1 MAKTTR
7 PAARAPAKKTAK
19 PKPGKSVAKKTKAK
33 AKRPEPD
40 FGPPNRIVFQPLYEA
55 RGAKSSKGALT
66 GGLTK
71 SQTAV
76 YIHGIGNH
84 AEEQVLTVR
93 WDRAVFGMDM
103 GERSRMA
110 YWVNRA
116 RYPQPE
122 VCDCIDPKCSCHDPG
137 KSSHGQGALGIGDPQ
152 PELELEV
159 AVQEITSDE
168 AQQDFL
174 REIGQQMLQRAKA
187 EAAQGVPADRKGTYG
202 LRAKGVGDVLLRGL
216 TNMITG
222 MVLPDV
228 QDFLFDPAHRK
239 QMEDVFVA
247 RLRTG
252 GGPFV
257 VIAHSQGSMI
267 AYDVL
272 RQLKKSD
279 IDVQLFVTIGSPLG
293 LPAVRSVFKKW
304 TGKSKLPFPPC
315 VSRWINVAAEGDVVA
330 LDRDLGNDIDLPAAP
345 KTAFSN
351 SIIERAERDRNPL
364 FKGNAHASMGY
375 LTSKLVQEPVYAAV
389 GREFVRSLGRQ
400 VITSDLV
407 ERFETEPDSFRHP
420 VLIELA
426 DKVDEQRLSIAEG
439 RQKLDLRLQQLRQVS
454 GEPEAAM
461 SLMHHSRYVSARLR
475 RSEIEV
481 LRSEFKHLQVQRV
494 WQNAKKRALIF
505 RSAHMV
511 QASAARQAYGAGGRG
526 IEWAVLDSGVD
537 HLHPHFEMH
546 RNIVSL
552 WDCTDGARH
561 GRAGAGLSIPVGGEV
576 DWSGDTPVYP
586 DGADR
591 MRDKFGHGTHV
602 AGIIAGEYGKPL
614 LAEGEWVNFRGMAPE
629 AKLHSFKVLD
639 NRGQGEDAWILMALD
654 KIAGMND
661 EAGELR
667 IHGVNLSLGGS
678 FDASVFGC
686 GHTPLC
692 KELRRLWQQGVLVTL
707 AAGNEGFTVLQTL
720 EDGPWQANL
729 DLSIGDPANLEEAI
743 AVGSVHRRN
752 PHTYGVSY
760 YSSRGPTADGRQ
772 KPDLVAPG
780 EKIMSARAGF
790 DTLAKAK
797 AKGKPK
803 ATDKAPEFTV
813 QDLYVAE
820 DGTSMAA
827 PHVAGVLAAFLSM
840 RREFV
845 GYPDRVKAI
854 LLSHCTDLG
863 RDRYAQGAGIPN
875 LVKMLA
881 NT

>member
-1 MAKTTR
+1 MQGNAMARIAR
-7 PAARAPAKKTAK
+7 PAARAPSKKTSKPKPKPAAKAKKTLRA
-19 PKPGKSVAKKTKAK
+19 
-33 AKRPEPD
+33 EPD
-40 FGPPNRIVFQPLYEA
+40 FGPPNKIVFEPLYEVRA
-55 RGAKSSKGALT
+55 AKSSKGALSGVKT
-66 GGLTK
+66 Q
-71 SQTAV
+71 SRTAL

-84 AEEQVLTVR
+84 AEEQMLVVR
-93 WDRAVFGMDM
+93 WDRALFGQDM

-122 VCDCIDPKCSCHDPG
+122 VCDCIDPKCACHDPNE
-137 KSSHGQGALGIGDPQ
+137 SSHGKGARGLGGVQ
-152 PELELEV
+152 PELEIE
-159 AVQEITSDE
+159 AAIQELTSDV

-174 REIGQQMLQRAKA
+174 RELGHDMLQRAKT
-187 EAAQGVPADRKGTYG
+187 EAVQGVPGDRKGTYG
-202 LRAKGVGDVLLRGL
+202 LRAKGLGDVLLRGMTDL
-216 TNMITG
+216 IAG

-239 QMEDVFVA
+239 QMEDIFLA

-279 IDVQLFVTIGSPLG
+279 IDVRLFVTIGSPLG
-293 LPAVRSVFKKW
+293 LPPVRSVFKKW
-304 TGKSKLPFPPC
+304 TGKSRLPFPPC
-315 VSRWINVAAEGDVVA
+315 VSQWLNVAAVGDVVA
-330 LDRDLGNDIDLPAAP
+330 LDRDLGNDIDLSAVTKAAFGN
-345 KTAFSN
+345 TV
-351 SIIERAERDRNPL
+351 IERAERDRNPL
-364 FKGNAHASMGY
+364 FNGNAHSSMGY
-375 LTSKLVQEPVYAAV
+375 LTSSVVQEPVYVAV
-389 GREFVRSLGRQ
+389 GREFVRSLSRQ

-426 DKVDEQRLSIAEG
+426 DKIDEQRQSLAEG
-439 RQKLDLRLQQLRQVS
+439 RQKLDSRLQQLGEKS
-454 GEPEAAM
+454 GATSGAM
-461 SLMHHSRYVSARLR
+461 SVMHHARYVSARLR

-481 LRSEFKHLQVQRV
+481 LRSEFKQLQVQRI
-494 WQNAKKRALIF
+494 WQNAKKRALIC

-511 QASAARQAYGAGGRG
+511 QAAAARQAYGASGRG
-526 IEWAVLDSGVD
+526 IEWAVLDSGID
-537 HLHPHFEMH
+537 HLHPHFALH
-546 RNIVSL
+546 KNIASL
-552 WDCTDGARH
+552 WDCTDGARQ
-561 GRAGAGLSIPVGGEV
+561 GRKDIELSVPVGGDV
-576 DWSGDTPVYP
+576 DWSGDAPVYP

-614 LAEGEWVNFRGMAPE
+614 LHDNESLEFRGMAPE

-654 KIAGMND
+654 KIASMND
-661 EAGELR
+661 AAGELR
-667 IHGVNLSLGGS
+667 IHGVNLSLGGN
-678 FDASVFGC
+678 FDPSVYGC

-743 AVGSVHRRN
+743 AVGSVHKRN

-780 EKIMSARAGF
+780 EKIMSARSGF
-790 DTLAKAK
+790 ESKPK
-797 AKGKPK
+797 AKGKANAKVAEPSV
-803 ATDKAPEFTV
+803 D
-813 QDLYVAE
+813 DLYVAE

-840 RREFV
+840 RREFI

-863 RDRYAQGAGIPN
+863 RDRYAQGAGMPN